1 MGGVGAISDNSL
13 HPSTCRWFSGRF
25 VEWGTEGCVGVVLD
39 VVGFVQSKK
48 EIEGKLSPLCFFF

>member
-48 EIEGKLSPLCFFF
+48 EIEGKLGV